1 MMKYGFAGLLVALLA
16 YSGILAL
23 HSAQGMQNSHEIVL
37 ASAHAVELT
46 AQPVRVQLV
55 SEKNGQGTSPDRQLK
70 SLPDSR
76 NVYLVLSGLSAATPP
91 GTLFHLYLDL
101 PEGVTPK
108 PGDAWH
114 LGSINFYNA
123 VPGPDTP
130 KDKPALPTSIDITG
144 VARKLRSEGK
154 LTSVSTITVM
164 ATRLPEAG
172 SKPMIGSIAIIAR

>member
-1 MMKYGFAGLLVALLA
+1 MMKYGFAGLLVALLI

-23 HSAQGMQNSHEIVL
+23 RSAQSMQNSQETVL
-37 ASAHAVELT
+37 ASSAHAVELT
-46 AQPVRVQLV
+46 AQPVRVELV
-55 SEKNGQGTSPDRQLK
+55 SGKSDQELK
-70 SLPDSR
+70 SLHDSR
-76 NVYLVLSGLSAATPP
+76 SVNVVLSGLSAATPP

-130 KDKPALPTSIDITG
+130 KDRQTLPTSIDITG
-144 VARKLRSEGK
+144 VTRKLRSEGK
-154 LTSVSTITVM
+154 LTSATTITVM
-164 ATRLPEAG
+164 ATRPPEAG
-172 SKPMIGSIAIIAR
+172 SKAMIGSIAIVVK